1 MKSLSIIIFSVVFYY
16 MQAPANLTAVY
27 NSLEKAIKDG
37 NEQKII
43 FHVEDK
49 LLLEVN
55 NVESVYSKT
64 QAQQILKDFFDK
76 NKPSEFEVSF
86 KGTNKGNYAMI
97 GSLVTDKAK
106 KFRVSIRLREAG
118 NTFLLD
124 KLSINPL

>member
-27 NSLEKAIKDG
+27 NSLEKALKEG

-43 FHVEDK
+43 SHVGDK

-106 KFRVSIRLREAG
+106 KFRVSLRLKESG
-118 NTFLLD
+118 NTFVLE
-124 KLSINPL
+124 KLSVNPI